1 MLYIRFV
8 FNLFIICCIRFC
20 VVYCRGV
27 VLEVIIRLIDIE
39 LIFFSKSCL
48 YREFGYWCKKILV

>member
-20 VVYCRGV
+20 VVYYRGV

-48 YREFGYWCKKILV
+48 YREFGC